1 MKRSNTGAIA
11 ALTAAG
17 VLWGSSMALSKL
29 SLEWLQPGWLTV
41 IRFGLAA
48 LLLAFPARAHLRAA
62 FTPTILV
69 WGVLGVGV
77 TVVVQNVGVGLTSVS
92 HASMMVGSMPVLVAV
107 IAAVWH
113 RHRLPVQAWAG
124 LAISLVGVGVVAGG
138 GGGQSSLIGDALV
151 LFSLA
156 ISAAMTVAQVDMLRG
171 RDPMAVTAVQFMAA
185 AAGALPIAL
194 LTEGAPAAPSS
205 AGPILGVLGLT
216 VVGTMLPWVFFA
228 FGQARVPAAVAG
240 SFLNIEPLVGAVLGA
255 AFFGD
260 AVGVAQI
267 GAGLAILAG
276 VALSTLAAAAP
287 ARETAPP
294 IQPDP
299 TPDARPI
306 RMPRRTLRAVP
317 DQGWAFD
324 DLSADALVLERWGVA
339 A

>member
-1 MKRSNTGAIA
+1 MKRSNSTAIA

-29 SLEWLQPGWLTV
+29 SLEWLEPGWLTV
-41 IRFGLAA
+41 VRFGLAA

-62 FTPTILV
+62 FTPAIVL
-69 WGVLGVGV
+69 WGILGVGV

-113 RHRLPVQAWAG
+113 RHRLLPQAWAG
-124 LAISLVGVGVVAGG
+124 LAVSLVGVAVVAGG
-138 GGGQSSLIGDALV
+138 GGGRSSVVGDALV

-194 LTEGAPAAPSS
+194 ITEGAPAAPSA
-205 AGPILGVLGLT
+205 AGPMLGVLALT
-216 VVGTMLPWVFFA
+216 IVGTMLPWVFFA

-240 SFLNIEPLVGAVLGA
+240 SFLNIEPLVGAMLGA

-260 AVGVAQI
+260 AVGLAQI
-267 GAGLAILAG
+267 GAGLAILSG
-276 VALSTLAAAAP
+276 VALSTLAAVAP
-287 ARETAPP
+287 RADESTSS
-294 IQPDP
+294 QPDP
-299 TPDARPI
+299 TPDPA
-306 RMPRRTLRAVP
+306 PRRTLRAVP
-317 DQGWAFD
+317 DLPWTFD
-324 DLSADALVLERWGVA
+324 EPSADSLILERWGA
-339 A
+339 AA